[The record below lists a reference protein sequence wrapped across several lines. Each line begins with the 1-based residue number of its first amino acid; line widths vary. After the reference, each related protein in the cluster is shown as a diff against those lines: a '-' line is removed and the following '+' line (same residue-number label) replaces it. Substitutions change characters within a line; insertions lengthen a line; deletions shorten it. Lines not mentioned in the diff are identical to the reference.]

1 MKSKTKQTQ
10 TIDKQQHKNLKNHK
24 KTSLKSFF
32 AKYCDWLRGF
42 AEIPLKQQQTQCT
55 MKKIKVRNHKTCYDL
70 HLLPCK
76 IVAGQL
82 SYETGNEADVK
93 KISKLMSSLIG
104 KLSLPVESARYFRK
118 KLKYLES
125 SGGVIAALYVTK
137 LDNRHLNVRGRYP
150 EIDLGYKV
158 TKELKITFGNEEV
171 SYQVME
177 DFELT
182 LIVEKILRELYNYH
196 EKNYLCG
203 REGEDFIEELFLMD
217 EVDMVVDEDFA
228 MNVNI
233 DLSLRDYLVSLN
245 ERLRIS
251 A

>member
-1 MKSKTKQTQ
+1 MK
-10 TIDKQQHKNLKNHK
+10 
-24 KTSLKSFF
+24 
-32 AKYCDWLRGF
+32 R
-42 AEIPLKQQQTQCT
+42 
-55 MKKIKVRNHKTCYDL
+55 IKVRNHKTCYDL
-70 HLLPCK
+70 NLLPCK
-76 IVAGQL
+76 ITAGQL
-82 SYETGNEADVK
+82 SYETGNEPDVK
-93 KISKLMSSLIG
+93 KISKLMGQLIR

-125 SGGVIAALYVTK
+125 TGGILATLYVSR
-137 LDNRHLNVRGRYP
+137 LDNRHLSMRGRHP

-158 TKELKITFGNEEV
+158 TKEIKISFG
-171 SYQVME
+171 YE
-177 DFELT
+177 DINGQIAKNSELT
-182 LIVEKILRELYNYH
+182 FIIEKILRELYNYH

-203 REGEDFIEELFLMD
+203 REGEEFIEELFLMD
-217 EVDMVVDEDFA
+217 EIDMVVDEDFG